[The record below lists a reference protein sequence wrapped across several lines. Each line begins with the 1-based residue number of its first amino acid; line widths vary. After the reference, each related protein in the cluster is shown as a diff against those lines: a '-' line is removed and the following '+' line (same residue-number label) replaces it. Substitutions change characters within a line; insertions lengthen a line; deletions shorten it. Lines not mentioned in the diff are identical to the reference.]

1 MLALLFD
8 KKSKSYTLLSNYART
23 YASTIE
29 LSLLE
34 ITKGFK
40 VRASILLSRLVI
52 ALGSYQ

>member
-1 MLALLFD
+1 MPEVNLSLLSVFKIQIMLALLFD

-34 ITKGFK
+34 ITNAK
-40 VRASILLSRLVI
+40 VWR
-52 ALGSYQ
+52 